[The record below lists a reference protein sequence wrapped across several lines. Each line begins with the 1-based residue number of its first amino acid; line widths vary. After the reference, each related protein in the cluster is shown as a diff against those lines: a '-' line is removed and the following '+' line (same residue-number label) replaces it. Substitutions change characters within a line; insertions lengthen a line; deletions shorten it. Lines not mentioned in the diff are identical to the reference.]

1 MISGPDNL
9 NRSVAVDAL
18 PKIEGCTAGP
28 VLAHVL
34 KHDKDSNVRFDAARA
49 LADLGPG
56 CPQTIPALVA
66 ALDDDQVDPASQ
78 LARLGKPGLTALTS
92 ALRNSDID
100 VRKRIVEALSNQALK
115 APWVGKSDDPK
126 RPLPGE
132 LARALI
138 VAMNDKSLAIRQQ
151 AALALQSAGG
161 EPERLAVGE
170 LHREDANSAGE
181 SALDKTPRTREQIAA
196 SIPPDEDHKYPLTIE
211 YLFPI
216 YESVTIQ
223 EPDYLISLHRGR
235 ERTDRLV
242 FWKKAGEGKYEQV
255 KVMESPEWDLSEGR
269 FLPPKVFRAK
279 VLVLGE
285 GGSFNESQQ
294 FVDVPQNG
302 CNTRCVVDNVFAINV
317 FANRD
322 GDFIPVQIESP
333 EEWYKY
339 RLRPGELTWNSNG
352 NSFSDDKLSF
362 EFYIWAREDAHASPS
377 AGRVTGTYKLIRET
391 TDQSV
396 RVGLAGSLPLSSAH
410 ARYAAPSS
418 SGGHPVTKP
427 VRVGAGL
434 FPPSSA
440 NTAHPAPSSGG
451 GPVTTWRIVVDTAER
466 EPVVRR

>member
-285 GGSFNESQQ
+285 GGSFSESQQ

-333 EEWYKY
+333 ES
-339 RLRPGELTWNSNG
+339 GTNTGS
-352 NSFSDDKLSF
+352 
-362 EFYIWAREDAHASPS
+362 
-377 AGRVTGTYKLIRET
+377 GR
-391 TDQSV
+391 
-396 RVGLAGSLPLSSAH
+396 
-410 ARYAAPSS
+410 
-418 SGGHPVTKP
+418 
-427 VRVGAGL
+427 
-434 FPPSSA
+434 A
-440 NTAHPAPSSGG
+440 N
-451 GPVTTWRIVVDTAER
+451 
-466 EPVVRR
+466 